1 MANNDTRQ
9 TLDALRGVNNGDN
22 NGRRT
27 IVDEGNGLTVGQG
40 RKNTV
45 MDEKPKYTTI
55 DELNQAF
62 LTPDERAQQEDNIN
76 SPKKTAKM
84 KRGNT
89 DRQRPS
95 DDEGKIFEEGD
106 IIDWMFRNIIVSS
119 MNWTGNKIVNW
130 SSFIVGYVAT
140 ETVDYIGK
148 KVSNEAKDYKDAIA
162 WINPYKG
169 GFAKYPESN
178 TTKFQEQVNELRN
191 KEIADSQQFNTPNN
205 RQLLETSMTL
215 LHDGKINEFNQMMH
229 NNISP
234 ETIEALNNI
243 PSEQL
248 QILFSPE
255 HIHQTSAN
263 MINTL
268 MASQQYAA
276 NVATARLLQEQA
288 EKSGAHKNTD
298 VNKDFDQYYTEA
310 KADYLA
316 YMKEAQAAGKD
327 PMQAV
332 QELNE
337 LSIAACKH
345 VNEQIDHYQY
355 NEVGNK
361 PAENKALQKIDEL
374 TNFTK
379 ESPYR
384 GKTELDDFAAKIINV
399 SKEHDIV
406 LAPISRAEADLRNRS
421 LVNNQRRQ
429 RLAQTFAAIRSHP
442 EQIRYAAQQRQ
453 GGR

>member
-9 TLDALRGVNNGDN
+9 TLDSLRGIGGDS
-22 NGRRT
+22 GSRRT
-27 IVDEGNGLTVGQG
+27 IVDEGNGLTIGQG
-40 RKNTV
+40 RKSTV
-45 MDEKPKYTTI
+45 IDEKPKYTTI

-62 LTPDERAQQEDNIN
+62 LTPDERANQENKLN
-76 SPKKTAKM
+76 NNNKTAKT
-84 KRGNT
+84 KRVNT
-89 DRQRPS
+89 DRRRPS

-140 ETVDYIGK
+140 ETVDYLGK
-148 KVSNEAKDYKDAIA
+148 KASNEYKDYKDAFA

-169 GFAKYPESN
+169 GFAKYPETN
-178 TTKFQEQVNELRN
+178 TTKLQAQVNDLRT
-191 KEIADSQQFNTPNN
+191 KEIDDSQQFNTPNN

-215 LHDGKINEFNQMMH
+215 LHDGKIEEFKQMMH
-229 NNISP
+229 NKISP
-234 ETIEALNNI
+234 ETLEALNNT

-248 QILFSPE
+248 QVLFSPE

-276 NVATARLLQEQA
+276 TYASARMLQEQA
-288 EKSGAHKNTD
+288 EKAGAHKNTD

-310 KADYLA
+310 QADYLA
-316 YMKEAQAAGKD
+316 YMKEAQAAGKN
-327 PMQAV
+327 PMQAA

-337 LSIAACKH
+337 LSIAAYKH
-345 VNEQIDHYQY
+345 ANEQIDHYQY

-361 PAENKALQKIDEL
+361 PAENKALQKLNEL
-374 TNFTK
+374 TQITK

-384 GKTELDDFAAKIINV
+384 GKTELDNFAAAIINV
-399 SKEHDIV
+399 SKEHDII
-406 LAPISRAEADLRNRS
+406 LNPINRAEADLRNRS

-429 RLAQTFAAIRSHP
+429 RLAQTLAAIKAHP